1 MSYNTDNCNKWHNNP
16 LINPISKR
24 PIKKDGPIY
33 KTFQKECA
41 SILKLSAKKNTNPI
55 YNTDNC
61 KKWRNNPL
69 INPISKRAIKKDG
82 PIYKTFQK
90 ECDNIK
96 LSPKK
101 KVIIKSSNNDTELCK
116 KWIANKLIN
125 PKTNKPIKLNGPL
138 YKQYLLKCSKFL
150 QSSKSPSSSFKKPSS
165 SSSSKEVFSAS
176 SSFKKP
182 SSSSSSFKKPSSSS
196 SSFKKPSSS
205 SSSFKKPSSSS
216 SFKKPSSS
224 SKSSSIE
231 VFSASSS
238 FKKPSSSSSSK
249 SSSSKKY
256 MSLNSSSSRYV
267 SATMSQSKSN
277 LKTASTSFS
286 KSSTVKSAKTAN
298 DYLSINSSELNFI
311 ENRITKYNILNKYIN
326 KIKDKYSNNCLKK
339 YKILN
344 GVQLLRIGNKIILEK
359 KLGNSGAY
367 GVVYKSYY
375 RRTINDDYN
384 YNINFAVKICEKTD
398 INKQEIK
405 IANILTNK
413 VVTENYLHFP
423 ILYGYLKCNYDELY
437 DLYSSEKSSA
447 SLNYSPESLFDNRY
461 NSILN
466 RNELYFQ
473 IYEIADGTLNKYLA
487 YMVNDITDKIENE
500 LVFNALAQI
509 FISLI
514 WFYSITDMC
523 HADTH
528 FDNFLY
534 HKIKPGGYFEYT
546 IYNYPLK
553 IKNIGYLWILNDF
566 GLAENLINSK
576 RISQV
581 IRDFKMILAELERK
595 KSYFID
601 NKIPNFITEA
611 KNYLDENIYEEEE
624 INNLLIHLL
633 NCLLKYSET
642 FKLVT

>member
-24 PIKKDGPIY
+24 AIKKDGPIY

-41 SILKLSAKKNTNPI
+41 SILKLSVKKNTNPI

-96 LSPKK
+96 ISSKK
-101 KVIIKSSNNDTELCK
+101 KVIIKSSNNDDTELCK

-165 SSSSKEVFSAS
+165 SSSS
-176 SSFKKP
+176 
-182 SSSSSSFKKPSSSS
+182 
-196 SSFKKPSSS
+196 
-205 SSSFKKPSSSS
+205 
-216 SFKKPSSS
+216 FKKPSSS
-224 SKSSSIE
+224 SKSSSIK
-231 VFSASSS
+231 VFSDSSS
-238 FKKPSSSSSSK
+238 FKNPSSSSKSSSLFK
-249 SSSSKKY
+249 QSSSSSSSSKKY

-298 DYLSINSSELNFI
+298 DYLSINSSESNFI

-437 DLYSSEKSSA
+437 DLYSSEKSA
-447 SLNYSPESLFDNRY
+447 SLNYSPDSEFDSRY

-514 WFYSITDMC
+514 CFYSITDMC

-581 IRDFKMILAELERK
+581 IRDFKIILAELERK

>member
-41 SILKLSAKKNTNPI
+41 SILKLSVKKNTNPI

-96 LSPKK
+96 LSPKN
-101 KVIIKSSNNDTELCK
+101 KVIIKSSNNDDTELCK

-150 QSSKSPSSSFKKPSS
+150 QSSKSPSSSSSSSSFKKPSS
-165 SSSSKEVFSAS
+165 SKSSSSSSSKSSSIKVFSDS

-182 SSSSSSFKKPSSSS
+182 SSSSSSSSIKVFSPS
-196 SSFKKPSSS
+196 SSFKN
-205 SSSFKKPSSSS
+205 
-216 SFKKPSSS
+216 PSSS
-224 SKSSSIE
+224 SKSSSL
-231 VFSASSS
+231 FKQSS
-238 FKKPSSSSSSK
+238 

-256 MSLNSSSSRYV
+256 MSLNSSNSRYV
-267 SATMSQSKSN
+267 SATRSQSKSN

-298 DYLSINSSELNFI
+298 DYLSINSSESNFI

-384 YNINFAVKICEKTD
+384 YNIKFAVKICEKNA
-398 INKQEIK
+398 INIKEIQ

-423 ILYGYLKCNYDELY
+423 ILYGYLKCNYDELN

-447 SLNYSPESLFDNRY
+447 SLNYSPESLFDSRY

-466 RNELYFQ
+466 RNELY
-473 IYEIADGTLNKYLA
+473 
-487 YMVNDITDKIENE
+487 
-500 LVFNALAQI
+500 
-509 FISLI
+509 LI
-514 WFYSITDMC
+514 
-523 HADTH
+523 
-528 FDNFLY
+528 
-534 HKIKPGGYFEYT
+534 
-546 IYNYPLK
+546 
-553 IKNIGYLWILNDF
+553 
-566 GLAENLINSK
+566 
-576 RISQV
+576 
-581 IRDFKMILAELERK
+581 
-595 KSYFID
+595 
-601 NKIPNFITEA
+601 
-611 KNYLDENIYEEEE
+611 
-624 INNLLIHLL
+624 
-633 NCLLKYSET
+633 
-642 FKLVT
+642 